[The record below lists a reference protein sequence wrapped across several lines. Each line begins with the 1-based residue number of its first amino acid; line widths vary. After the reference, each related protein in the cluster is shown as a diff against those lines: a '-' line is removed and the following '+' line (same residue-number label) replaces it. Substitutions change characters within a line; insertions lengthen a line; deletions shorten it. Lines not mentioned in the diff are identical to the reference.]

1 MHVHICIFSSG
12 HCFFFRHMICWRSQ
26 IVSSEGQQYSQIPL
40 NSFPAPLEREGG
52 NVPTKAVAG
61 ELGPHSIN
69 ANPPSLDPQASLKLL
84 AGPPLITFFFTP
96 LYKVLVVK
104 YL

>member
-1 MHVHICIFSSG
+1 M
-12 HCFFFRHMICWRSQ
+12 
-26 IVSSEGQQYSQIPL
+26 
-40 NSFPAPLEREGG
+40 
-52 NVPTKAVAG
+52 PTKAVA

-69 ANPPSLDPQASLKLL
+69 TTPASPDPQASLKLL